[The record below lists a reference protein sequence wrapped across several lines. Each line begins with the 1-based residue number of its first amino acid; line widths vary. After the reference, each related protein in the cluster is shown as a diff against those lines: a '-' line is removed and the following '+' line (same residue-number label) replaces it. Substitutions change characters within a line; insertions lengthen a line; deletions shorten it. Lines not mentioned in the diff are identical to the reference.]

1 MKNRF
6 NNLLYTGLVIVGVPF
21 FLLIILI
28 IIPVI
33 SEKNKKEN
41 KVEESIKVYDTIP
54 VKKVIKIYDTI
65 TIEKIKWIER
75 VKPDTLN

>member
-1 MKNRF
+1 MKKQF
-6 NNLLYTGLVIVGVPF
+6 NNLLYTGLVIVGVPI

>member
-6 NNLLYTGLVIVGVPF
+6 NNLLYTGLAIVGVPF

-33 SEKNKKEN
+33 SEKNKTEN

-65 TIEKIKWIER
+65 EKIKWIER
-75 VKPDTLN
+75 VKNDTL